1 MIHSGETSAVPG
13 GHALGAAGS
22 KAVSLLLAG
31 SLCLLPFLLPY
42 HQPPILSFQAEWL
55 AAALGIA
62 AMLAALGRRGGAL
75 VALPLPA
82 RFLIAFAVFLAAQT
96 LAANPVYPQMP
107 LLGALYALYAVL
119 LFWLGAQLAAAA
131 GFERAAIVLAACLLA
146 GALANAAAGMIQFYG
161 RPAPLQDFVAELRY
175 GPAHNGAYGN
185 IAQPNLYA
193 NYLALGATALAF
205 LWQQERLRTPYALA
219 AALLLAWAGAL
230 SGSRSALL
238 YAFWFVVLALF
249 SARLPAAAGSR
260 RLRSAA
266 FGIAAAMLAAQL
278 AVPWLNAALELGPAN
293 QGAFERM
300 LAISGG
306 HTEARGP
313 AWLLALR
320 VFAAAPMFGAGIG
333 EFAGAVFELGLSPE
347 MALGEVWNSPHNL
360 PLHLLAETG
369 AIGAALALTCL
380 GLWCWQTGRRYVAA
394 PEPALWWIIAAAGI
408 ELIHSMVEFPLWYA
422 HFLGVTALL
431 MGLGATPVTAA
442 AAPSRPR
449 LALAAGLCAVLAF
462 ALALL
467 LRDYLRLD
475 ATRATGTSLTLA
487 SRADTE
493 RDVAVM
499 RQLASGAL
507 APLAERWIFLGAPL
521 DRGDLAARV
530 GMGGRVA
537 RTFPANAVVVR
548 RAVFLAFDGQSA
560 GARALLL
567 HALRS
572 FPHRCK
578 ATVLILQQ
586 ALAADPGAIEPLL
599 ALAQGARPDCN

>member
-1 MIHSGETSAVPG
+1 MSSVQAVIPRSAQ
-13 GHALGAAGS
+13 AGA
-22 KAVSLLLAG
+22 VCLLLAG

-42 HQPPILSFQAEWL
+42 HQPPILSFQAEWM

-62 AMLAALGRRGGAL
+62 AMLAALGARGSAL

-82 RFLIAFAVFLAAQT
+82 RLLAAFALLVAAQT
-96 LAANPVYPQMP
+96 LVASPVYVQLP
-107 LLGALYALYAVL
+107 LLGALHALYAVL
-119 LFWLGAQLAAAA
+119 LFWLGAQLAAST
-131 GFERAAIVLAACLLA
+131 GIGRAATVLATCLLA

-161 RPAPLQDFVAELRY
+161 RPALLQDFVAELRY

-205 LWQQERLRTPYALA
+205 LWQQQRLRAPYALA

-238 YAFWFVVLALF
+238 YALWFVVLASL
-249 SARLPAAAGSR
+249 SARLPTGAGSR

-266 FGIAAAMLAAQL
+266 FGLAAAMLAAQL
-278 AVPWLNAALELGPAN
+278 AVPWLNATLDLGPAN

-320 VFAAAPMFGAGIG
+320 VFTDAPLFGAGIG
-333 EFAGAVFELGLSPE
+333 EFAGAVFELGLAPE

-369 AIGAALALTCL
+369 APAAALALAAL

-394 PEPALWWIIAAAGI
+394 PEPSLWWIIAAAGI

-422 HFLGVTALL
+422 HFLGVTALV
-431 MGLGATPVTAA
+431 MGLAAAPTTAA
-442 AAPSRPR
+442 AARSRPR
-449 LALAAGLCAVLAF
+449 LALAAGLCVLLAF

-499 RQLASGAL
+499 QQLARGAL
-507 APLAERWIFLGAPL
+507 APLAERWMLLGAPL
-521 DRGDLAARV
+521 DRGDLATRV
-530 GMGGRVA
+530 AMSQRVA
-537 RTFPANAVVVR
+537 RTFPANTVVVR
-548 RAVFLAFDGQSA
+548 RAVYLAFDGQA
-560 GARALLL
+560 AAARAVLL
-567 HALRS
+567 HALHS

-578 ATVLILQQ
+578 ATVFILQQ
-586 ALAADPGAIEPLL
+586 ARAADPGAIEPLL
-599 ALAQGARPDCN
+599 ALTRSARPECN